1 MPSHRRLVLPQVAG
15 VEELLGGGLP
25 VDFVDHNN
33 TSILMAAA
41 AAGSSGVVELC
52 LRKGANLKRSNAEGR
67 TALHVGAVHKHIAL
81 TLLGKGAEAGV
92 LDSNVSVRSPLP
104 LAPCN

>member
-1 MPSHRRLVLPQVAG
+1 MVVHSPLV
-15 VEELLGGGLP
+15 ELLSGGLP
-25 VDFVDHNN
+25 VLVDFVDHNN
-33 TSILMAAA
+33 TSSLMAAA
-41 AAGSSGVVELC
+41 AAGSSGVVELCGSLC